1 MIQVALEVRTGAAR
15 FRIRARARSIQR
27 AVNLVGTRY
36 PGGEVRMILP
46 IDPESFFV
54 EDASNKE
61 EFTGLW
67 MPETVAG

>member
-1 MIQVALEVRTGAAR
+1 MVQVVLEVRTGTAR
-15 FRIRARARSIQR
+15 FRVRAQARSIQR

-54 EDASNKE
+54 EDASGKGE
-61 EFTGLW
+61 SIGLW